1 MRYVWS
7 VRFVR
12 VVLLAATLAT
22 GLTHAATPGAEPAP
36 KAASPLALTDIISR
50 PKVVDLKVS
59 PDGKHFAGTGVT
71 AEGKTV
77 LHILDRRTM
86 TIVHSEVYGGPLGV
100 GDFSWHD
107 ADNLLITSTYKS
119 ELAEGR
125 GSAGVFLFNIKTREI
140 RRVWGGEGSTDY
152 GGFEGGDLGARIDDE
167 HYWLTVGPSGST
179 YSEFPFFYLYK
190 LNIFTGR
197 ATKVLKSPSRVASF
211 VFNKDNEVTHS
222 VGLLPDDFDSTV
234 VHRRVGDEW
243 VLEGT
248 YKNPSGTSVPVRWHK
263 WDPNKILYRDNLD
276 AQTVGYYWVDA
287 KTGARELI
295 YRDPRVDVDEVVFD
309 PDDVAIAAKHQ
320 YDYPTYV
327 PLKPDHPL
335 VIRRQRLV
343 AAFPEQQI
351 SIESSTADGL
361 EHVLRVHGDRDPG
374 QFYLWNEY
382 DGKIRH
388 LLDPRPQVKAANM
401 AKTQAVR
408 FKARDGMELVG
419 YLTVPMHKPAK
430 NLPLVIL
437 PHGGPHGV
445 RDSWGY
451 DMEASVFANAGYAV
465 LKVNYRGSGGYG
477 KDFHYKWYRHWG
489 LEMQDDLEDGVLWA
503 AGAGIADIDR
513 VCIYGASYGGYAAL
527 MGVVKTPDRYRCAI
541 GYVGVY
547 DLNIMHQFGD
557 ISRSKAGQ
565 KYLDD
570 ALGTDPADRAARSST
585 PHVDRIK
592 APVFLVHGMQ
602 DDRAHFRHYEEMR
615 EALKARNHRFE
626 TLLVPRAGHGAR
638 DLASVREVSCRMID
652 FLDRHIGDRKPT
664 DPPNDCQFPGS
675 KKLPYEYFA
684 GGSR

>member
-1 MRYVWS
+1 MKL
-7 VRFVR
+7 FP
-12 VVLLAATLAT
+12 VVALAAGLAI
-22 GLTHAATPGAEPAP
+22 AQFPGA
-36 KAASPLALTDIISR
+36 AARAESGSQPDSPLKLTEIISR
-50 PKVVDLKVS
+50 PKFLDLKIS
-59 PDGKHFAGTGVT
+59 PDGKYFAGTAVT
-71 AEGKTV
+71 DDGKAV

-86 TIVHSEVYGGPLGV
+86 SVVHSEDYSGPLGV
-100 GDFSWHD
+100 GAFDWHD
-107 ADNLLITSTYKS
+107 NEHLLITTTYKS

-125 GSAGVFLFNIKTREI
+125 GSAGLFLLDIRTKNIS
-140 RRVWGGEGSTDY
+140 RVWAGDGSADY
-152 GGFEGGDLGARIDDE
+152 GGFEGADLGGRIDDQ

-179 YSEFPFFYLYK
+179 YSEFPYFYLYK

-197 ATKVLKSPSRVASF
+197 ATKVLKSPSRASSF
-211 VFNKDNEVTHS
+211 VFNKDNEVTHAI
-222 VGLLPDDFDSTV
+222 GLLPDDFDSTV
-234 VHRRVGDEW
+234 VHKRVNGEW

-248 YKNPSGTSVPVRWHK
+248 YDTKKGVSTPIRWHK
-263 WDPNKILYRDNLD
+263 TDPDRILYKDNLD

-287 KTGARELI
+287 RTGKKELI
-295 YRDPRVDVDEVVFD
+295 YRDPRVEVDEVVFN
-309 PDDVAIAAKHQ
+309 DDDEAIAAKHQ

-327 PLKPDHPL
+327 PLKPDDPQ
-335 VIRRQRLV
+335 VMRRQKLV
-343 AAFPEQQI
+343 SAFPDHQI
-351 SIESSTADGL
+351 SIESSTADGI
-361 EHVLRVHGDRDPG
+361 EHVLRVHSDRDQG

-388 LLDPRPQVKAANM
+388 LLDPRPQVKA
-401 AKTQAVR
+401 TDFPPTHAVS

-419 YLTVPMHKPAK
+419 YLTVPKHREMKQ
-430 NLPLVIL
+430 LPLIVL
-437 PHGGPHGV
+437 PHGGPHGI

-451 DMEASVFANAGYAV
+451 DMEAATFANAGYAV

-527 MGVVKTPDRYRCAI
+527 MGVVKTPDRYKCAI

-547 DLNIMHQFGD
+547 DLNLMHRMGD
-557 ISRSKAGQ
+557 VSRSRAGQ
-565 KYLDD
+565 KYLDE
-570 ALGTDPADRAARSST
+570 ALGTDPADLAARSST
-585 PHVDRIK
+585 PNVEKIK

-602 DDRAHFRHYEEMR
+602 DDRAHFEHYVEMR
-615 EALKARNHRFE
+615 DALVRKNHRFE

-664 DPPNDCQFPGS
+664 DTPDDCQFPGS
-675 KKLPYEYFA
+675 KKLPYEYF
-684 GGSR
+684 GGKTG

>member
-1 MRYVWS
+1 MG
-7 VRFVR
+7 RFHACAIAAALALA
-12 VVLLAATLAT
+12 LL
-22 GLTHAATPGAEPAP
+22 PGAAVRAEPGAH
-36 KAASPLALTDIISR
+36 ADSPLKLTEIIAR

-59 PDGKHFAGTGVT
+59 PDGRHFAATAVT
-71 AEGKTV
+71 DDGKTM
-77 LHILDRRTM
+77 LHILDRKTM
-86 TIVHSEVYGGPLGV
+86 SVVHSEVYDGPLGV
-100 GDFSWHD
+100 GEFTWHD
-107 ADNLLITSTYKS
+107 ANHLLITSSYKS
-119 ELAEGR
+119 ALAEGR
-125 GSAGVFLFNIKTREI
+125 GSAGVFILDIRSKDI
-140 RRVWGGEGSTDY
+140 RRVWGGEGSSDY

-179 YSEFPFFYLYK
+179 YSEFPYFYLYK
-190 LNIFTGR
+190 LNVFTGR
-197 ATKVLKSPSRVASF
+197 ADRVLKSPSRVASF
-211 VFNKDNEVTHS
+211 VFNKDNEVTHAI
-222 VGLLPDDFDSTV
+222 GMLPDDFDSTV
-234 VHRRVGDEW
+234 VHRRVDGEW
-243 VLEGT
+243 VLEGI
-248 YKNPSGTSVPVRWHK
+248 YRNPEGVRIPVRWHK
-263 WDPNKILYRDNLD
+263 WDPDRILYQDNTD
-276 AQTVGYYWVDA
+276 AQTVGYYWVNV

-309 PDDVAIAAKHQ
+309 DDDVAIAAKHQ

-327 PLKPDHPL
+327 PLQPDHPL
-335 VIRRQRLV
+335 VVRRQRLV
-343 AAFPEQQI
+343 AAFPGSQVA
-351 SIESSTADGL
+351 IESSTADGI
-361 EHVLRVHGDRDPG
+361 EHVLRVHSDRDQG

-382 DGKIRH
+382 DGKVRH
-388 LLDPRPQVKAANM
+388 LLNPRPQVKAENFPQ
-401 AKTQAVR
+401 TQAVR

-419 YLTVPMHKPAK
+419 YLTVPKHKPAQK
-430 NLPLVIL
+430 LPLIVL
-437 PHGGPHGV
+437 PHGGPHGI
-445 RDSWGY
+445 RDGWGY
-451 DMEASVFANAGYAV
+451 DMEAAAFANAGYGV

-547 DLNIMHQFGD
+547 DLNIMHDFGD
-557 ISRSKAGQ
+557 VSRSKAGQ
-565 KYLDD
+565 KYLDE

-615 EALKARNHRFE
+615 EALKAQNHRFE

-652 FLDRHIGDRKPT
+652 FFDRHIGDRKPT
-664 DPPNDCQFPGS
+664 DAPDDCQFPGS
-675 KKLPYEYFA
+675 KKLPYEYFE
-684 GGSR
+684 GVSR